1 MAREKKAQPNQ
12 YRFLHDHIAREAYIV
27 DVLDVISE
35 YQHNAL
41 REGKGELATLETLKK
56 SRGIKMPFTPT
67 RNKNIAYLV
76 DLLSKNYPEEVRAL
90 VSFDFIADPETK
102 KLEIAETK
110 EYTVTISND
119 DFNRLQEERDKK
131 SDENLNYLLSQFR
144 LFNITKLVNKA
155 HNKQHLAKI
164 IKGELGENIFSFK
177 SYRLDRN
184 GLEAAEDYA
193 FHKNNY
199 ESVKKSLDNEHLKD
213 IINAYSIQILRR
225 LKNFGIL
232 NTTFTDYHDT
242 KLDYLLN
249 ILIED
254 IPSSLSDKEL
264 LIVKNY
270 HSLRTCLL
278 KVEKIIDPL
287 LTVSEDLVRY
297 VRENG
302 ICRESD
308 VYILFDNIN
317 EDTLRKW
324 EEGCFERYKVIPVR
338 DDAGSLLYLDGRILL
353 QKIAELHRLIIF
365 QDDVFSALSQ
375 NEKEAKLASM
385 ELYWNASR
393 SVLASDEKALSLLK
407 TDENVSRLKT
417 IVKEYSDYQRSLA
430 MKNTMDVG
438 YQDRKQRRSI
448 LIMIGEFFKS
458 LFGRSKEEA
467 FDDDAA
473 VSHAG
478 VRRKKFSRETKDVY
492 VKIKN
497 RSSKIIP
504 ISDFI
509 ELTPENEIKLDTIIN
524 EIRENHLKIVIPVY
538 NARTVLY
545 PNRSQKYLVP
555 DVEYLL
561 VDTEVTKTPESIRA
575 YTDSLVGEKL
585 KDEVIPG
592 SGILTV
598 EKYLLT
604 LYRQKRAQNLRNKGK
619 Q

>member
-1 MAREKKAQPNQ
+1 
-12 YRFLHDHIAREAYIV
+12 
-27 DVLDVISE
+27 
-35 YQHNAL
+35 
-41 REGKGELATLETLKK
+41 
-56 SRGIKMPFTPT
+56 
-67 RNKNIAYLV
+67 
-76 DLLSKNYPEEVRAL
+76 
-90 VSFDFIADPETK
+90 
-102 KLEIAETK
+102 
-110 EYTVTISND
+110 
-119 DFNRLQEERDKK
+119 
-131 SDENLNYLLSQFR
+131 
-144 LFNITKLVNKA
+144 
-155 HNKQHLAKI
+155 
-164 IKGELGENIFSFK
+164 
-177 SYRLDRN
+177 
-184 GLEAAEDYA
+184 
-193 FHKNNY
+193 
-199 ESVKKSLDNEHLKD
+199 
-213 IINAYSIQILRR
+213 
-225 LKNFGIL
+225 
-232 NTTFTDYHDT
+232 
-242 KLDYLLN
+242 
-249 ILIED
+249 
-254 IPSSLSDKEL
+254 
-264 LIVKNY
+264 
-270 HSLRTCLL
+270 
-278 KVEKIIDPL
+278 
-287 LTVSEDLVRY
+287 
-297 VRENG
+297 
-302 ICRESD
+302 
-308 VYILFDNIN
+308 
-317 EDTLRKW
+317 
-324 EEGCFERYKVIPVR
+324 
-338 DDAGSLLYLDGRILL
+338 
-353 QKIAELHRLIIF
+353 
-365 QDDVFSALSQ
+365 
-375 NEKEAKLASM
+375 M

-458 LFGRSKEEA
+458 LFGRSKEED
-467 FDDDAA
+467 FDDGAA
-473 VSHAG
+473 VSHTA
-478 VRRKKFSRETKDVY
+478 VRKKRFSRETKDVY

-545 PNRSQKYLVP
+545 PNRSQKYLLP

-619 Q
+619 S